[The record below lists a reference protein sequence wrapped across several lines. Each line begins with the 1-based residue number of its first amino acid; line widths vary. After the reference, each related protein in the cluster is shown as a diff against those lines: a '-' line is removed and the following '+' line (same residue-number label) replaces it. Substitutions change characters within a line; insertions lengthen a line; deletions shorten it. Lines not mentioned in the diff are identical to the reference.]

1 MPSKKVSDSNE
12 NTYHVNNLYSEQEI
26 KKVTQDYISEKIRE
40 LNYMENVHY
49 SNIRILLS
57 LILIFIGSYCSI
69 FVQYKKNPLLMI
81 KLLIAFF
88 VVSVVLFMFEYF
100 YFENAFMILK
110 TNNDAEVK
118 LSCKLD
124 KEKSSLSLVFAS
136 NKKVHSTHF
145 DLKKLFNEN
154 GYLIR
159 NYAENILKEFLLIQE
174 KNFKLKNGKK

>member
-1 MPSKKVSDSNE
+1 MPNKKVYNNE
-12 NTYHVNNLYSEQEI
+12 ESTYHVNNLYSEQEI

-40 LNYMENVHY
+40 LNYMENVRY
-49 SNIRILLS
+49 SNIRIFLS

-88 VVSVVLFMFEYF
+88 VVSVALFIFEYF

-110 TNNDAEVK
+110 TKNEAEVK

-124 KEKSSLSLVFAS
+124 KEKSSIILVFIS
-136 NKKVHSTHF
+136 DKKVHSTHF

-154 GYLIR
+154 GYLIK
-159 NYAENILKEFLLIQE
+159 NYAENILKEFLSIHG
-174 KNFKLKNGKK
+174 KNFKLTNGK